1 MDGNYPVYTLYKD
14 QTCERGEKLLNEL
27 EKEMKILLFGWKRG
41 EGIKTYWTLKMGEH
55 FSFYIN
61 NFGWWGGGGE

>member
-27 EKEMKILLFGWKRG
+27 EKEKKILLFGWKRG
-41 EGIKTYWTLKMGEH
+41 GGNKNLL
-55 FSFYIN
+55 
-61 NFGWWGGGGE
+61 NFKNG

>member
-41 EGIKTYWTLKMGEH
+41 GGNKNLLNFKNGWTFFILYK
-55 FSFYIN
+55 
-61 NFGWWGGGGE
+61 